1 MAQEERWQER
11 YLEVK
16 GFIESNKRNLS
27 KYNLDERQLYTW
39 VKHQRKVMNQGE
51 MKEPRLSKFRELM
64 ELSEK
69 YRRVNQYM

>member
-1 MAQEERWQER
+1 MTQEEKWNTR

-51 MKEPRLSKFRELM
+51 LREPRLSKFRELL
-64 ELSEK
+64 ELSER
-69 YRRVNQYM
+69 YRRVNQYK